1 MHPTDVQDQTAT
13 TLTAVASAHGR
24 VNLVGEHTDYHEGYV
39 LPALIPQ
46 TTSVELRRRDD
57 RLVRAWSTW
66 QGDTWEAYELG
77 RETAG
82 RGWLDY
88 IQGATGVLAADGLD
102 VPGFDVTIQSA
113 VPVGAGLS
121 SSAALL
127 VSLLRA
133 LRELMSLQLD
143 DVQLGRIAQ
152 RVENTFVGAPVG
164 IMDGIACSLGGMR
177 EAILIDTRS
186 VACERIPFPPTMD
199 VVVIDSGIPHTNSDG
214 SYALRRQESF
224 VAATWLGVRVLR
236 DLDRHALTTATSVPS
251 VLARRARHIVTENQR
266 VLQAADALRAGDG
279 PRLGALFRESH
290 TSMRDDYEISTPEID
305 ALVSIS
311 DEHPDVYGARMTG
324 GGFGGSVVMA
334 TKPGRGPAAALHIM
348 SKCAAS
354 THLKPH
360 LIT

>member
-1 MHPTDVQDQTAT
+1 MHSTGVQEPIAT

-24 VNLVGEHTDYHEGYV
+24 VNLIGEHTDYHEGYV

-57 RLVRAWSTW
+57 RCVRACSSL
-66 QGDTWEAYELG
+66 QSESCEEYELG

-88 IQGATGVLAADGLD
+88 IQGTTRLLAADGLD
-102 VPGFDVTIQSA
+102 VPGFDITIESA

-127 VSLLRA
+127 ISLLRA
-133 LRELMSLQLD
+133 LRELMSLQFD

-164 IMDGIACSLGGMR
+164 IMDGIVCSLGGMR
-177 EAILIDTRS
+177 EGILIDTRS
-186 VACERIPFPPTMD
+186 VVCERIPFPPTMD
-199 VVVIDSGIPHTNSDG
+199 VVVIDSGVPHSNSGG

-236 DLDRHALTTATSVPS
+236 DLEQQSLTSATSVPT
-251 VLARRARHIVTENQR
+251 VLARRARHIVTENER
-266 VLQAADALRAGDG
+266 VLQAAEALRTGDG
-279 PRLGALFRESH
+279 PRLGVLFRESH
-290 TSMRDDYEISTPEID
+290 TSMRDDYEISTREID
-305 ALVSIS
+305 ALVAIS

-334 TKPGRGPAAALHIM
+334 TKPGTGPAAALHIM
-348 SKCAAS
+348 GKYAAL
-354 THLKPH
+354 THLRPH